1 MMRLLVVEDEK
12 DLNRIISKTL
22 TAEGYS
28 VDSCYDGEEATEYIL
43 GAKYD
48 VIILDITMPRKDG
61 LTLLKEMR
69 ANGDLTPVLFLSAR
83 DSIDDRVKG
92 LDTGADDYLVKPFSY
107 DELLARIR
115 VLARKYTGNKTNIYT
130 LGDLVVNTES
140 RMASRGGKDLNLSS
154 KEYALLEYMIR
165 NKGVVLSRENIEN
178 NIWNYDYTGG
188 TNVVDVYMSYLRK
201 KVDANF
207 DTKLIHTVWGVGW
220 ILKED
225 NDEEAEH

>member
-12 DLNRIISKTL
+12 DLNHIISKTL

-165 NKGVVLSRENIEN
+165 NKGVVLSRESIEN

>member
-1 MMRLLVVEDEK
+1 MRLLVVEDEK

-165 NKGVVLSRENIEN
+165 NKGVVLSRESIEN

>member
-22 TAEGYS
+22 TAEGYR

-165 NKGVVLSRENIEN
+165 NKGVVLSRESIEN

>member
-1 MMRLLVVEDEK
+1 MRLLVVEDEK

-130 LGDLVVNTES
+130 LGDLVVNTKS

-165 NKGVVLSRENIEN
+165 NKGVVLSRESIEN

>member
-165 NKGVVLSRENIEN
+165 NKGVVLSRESIEN

>member
-1 MMRLLVVEDEK
+1 MRLLVVEDEK

-69 ANGDLTPVLFLSAR
+69 AEGDLTPVLFLSAR

-92 LDTGADDYLVKPFSY
+92 LDTGADDYLVKPFSD

-115 VLARKYTGNKTNIYT
+115 VLARKYTGNKTNVYT

-140 RMASRGGKDLNLSS
+140 RTASRGGKDLNLSS
-154 KEYALLEYMIR
+154 KEYSLLEYMIR
-165 NKGVVLSRENIEN
+165 NKGVVLSRESIEN

-207 DTKLIHTVWGVGW
+207 DSKLIHTVWGVGW
-220 ILKED
+220 ILKEEK
-225 NDEEAEH
+225 NETAEP

>member
-1 MMRLLVVEDEK
+1 MRLLVVEDEK

>member
-1 MMRLLVVEDEK
+1 MRLLVVEDEK

-28 VDSCYDGEEATEYIL
+28 VDSCYDGEEETEYIL

-165 NKGVVLSRENIEN
+165 NKGVVLSRESIEN

>member
-1 MMRLLVVEDEK
+1 MRLLVVEDEK

-130 LGDLVVNTES
+130 LGDLVVDTES

-165 NKGVVLSRENIEN
+165 NKGVVLSRESIEN

>member
-1 MMRLLVVEDEK
+1 MRLLVVEDEK

-69 ANGDLTPVLFLSAR
+69 AEGDLTPVLFLSAR

-115 VLARKYTGNKTNIYT
+115 VLARKYTGNKTNVYT

-140 RMASRGGKDLNLSS
+140 RTASRGGKDLNLSS
-154 KEYALLEYMIR
+154 KEYSLLEYMIR
-165 NKGVVLSRENIEN
+165 NKGVVLSRESIEN

-207 DTKLIHTVWGVGW
+207 DSKLIHTVWGVGW
-220 ILKED
+220 ILKEEK
-225 NDEEAEH
+225 NETAEP